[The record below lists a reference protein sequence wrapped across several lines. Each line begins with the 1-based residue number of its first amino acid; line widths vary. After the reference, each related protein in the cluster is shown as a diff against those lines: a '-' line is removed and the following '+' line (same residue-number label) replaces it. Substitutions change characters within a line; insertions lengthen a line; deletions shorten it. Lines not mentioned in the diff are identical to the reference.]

1 MKITILP
8 ADDGEEEIIIKCN
21 ALTREMLKA
30 LEQFRGGINQLA
42 LYKGNEIRLMDVS
55 EIYYFESVDNV
66 VFAYCKDEV
75 YETKS
80 RLHELEEKL
89 SMTSFMRS
97 SKSMIINLNK
107 IESLS
112 PIINGRFQALLKNKE
127 KVMISRQYV
136 GKLKEKLGL

>member
-1 MKITILP
+1 
-8 ADDGEEEIIIKCN
+8 
-21 ALTREMLKA
+21 
-30 LEQFRGGINQLA
+30 
-42 LYKGNEIRLMDVS
+42 MDVS

-80 RLHELEEKL
+80 RLYELEEKL

>member
-1 MKITILP
+1 
-8 ADDGEEEIIIKCN
+8 
-21 ALTREMLKA
+21 
-30 LEQFRGGINQLA
+30 
-42 LYKGNEIRLMDVS
+42 MDVS
-55 EIYYFESVDNV
+55 EIYYFESVENV

-80 RLHELEEKL
+80 RLYELEEKL

-112 PIINGRFQALLKNKE
+112 PIITGRFQALLKNKE
-127 KVMISRQYV
+127 LVMISRQYV
-136 GKLKEKLGL
+136 GKLKE

>member
-80 RLHELEEKL
+80 RLYELEEKL

-112 PIINGRFQALLKNKE
+112 PIE
-127 KVMISRQYV
+127 EISIIF
-136 GKLKEKLGL
+136 